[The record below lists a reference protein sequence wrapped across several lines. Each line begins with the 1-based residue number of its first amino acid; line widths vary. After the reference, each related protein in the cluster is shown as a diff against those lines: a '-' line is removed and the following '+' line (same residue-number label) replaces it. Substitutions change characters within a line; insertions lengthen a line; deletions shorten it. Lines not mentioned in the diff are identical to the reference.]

1 MVNTDGFGA
10 YQPRTMTS
18 ITMDEAQV
26 VITSASEMRASV
38 DAHVERAVRE
48 HAQLAFRIAY
58 AVLRNH
64 HDAEDAVQETFLRVW
79 RCSSKLK
86 EIDDLKAWVA
96 RIAWRVAIDR
106 RKVSREVAIPE
117 GFEVPEVR
125 RIEETAI
132 SHQMLAFLDRAMNGL
147 PRKEREALLLASV
160 EGMSMAE
167 AAKVLGTSE
176 GTVRAR
182 IFRARKSLRE
192 RMKKFMG

>member
-1 MVNTDGFGA
+1 
-10 YQPRTMTS
+10 
-18 ITMDEAQV
+18 MDEAQV
-26 VITSASEMRASV
+26 VITSASEVRASV
-38 DAHVERAVRE
+38 DTHVERAVRE

-79 RCSSKLK
+79 RYSSKLE
-86 EIDDLKAWVA
+86 EIVDVKAWVA
-96 RIAWRVAIDR
+96 RIAWRVAVDR
-106 RKVSREVAIPE
+106 RKERREVAMPE
-117 GFEVPEVR
+117 GFEVPEAHP
-125 RIEETAI
+125 IEETAI
-132 SHQMLAFLDRAMNGL
+132 SHQMLALLDRAMAKL

-192 RMKKFMG
+192 RMRKFMRQ

>member
-1 MVNTDGFGA
+1 
-10 YQPRTMTS
+10 MTS

-38 DAHVERAVRE
+38 DTAVERAVRE

-79 RCSSKLK
+79 RYSSKLK
-86 EIDDLKAWVA
+86 EIDDVKAWVT

-106 RKVSREVAIPE
+106 RKASREVAIPE

-125 RIEETAI
+125 RVEETVI
-132 SHQMLAFLDRAMNGL
+132 SHQMLALLDRAMSRL

-167 AAKVLGTSE
+167 AAKVLRTSE
-176 GTVRAR
+176 ASVRAR
-182 IFRARKSLRE
+182 VFRARKSLRE
-192 RMKKFMG
+192 RMKKFMR